1 MHLSPNS
8 SRAALHTTTPSL
20 PPKTPPP
27 KDPACCT
34 HTQAARSLSGAGLSL
49 PRVMCPRLL
58 VWPHR
63 LIAPHAGCAA
73 SQHGVHPPSSCQ
85 VLSLHAA
92 RAGIGQERGCC
103 VAEARAPAANPK
115 PGAASLRGGRVR
127 ALQRAAATATA
138 TAVATAM
145 GSSPLFLEQFI
156 AFRDLQAL
164 ASAACLSQTKEIPS
178 NFLQLHI
185 KRTAVPSPR

>member
-1 MHLSPNS
+1 MHLPPNS

-145 GSSPLFLEQFI
+145 GSSPLCCPR
-156 AFRDLQAL
+156 RDGPRPLGR
-164 ASAACLSQTKEIPS
+164 SAVHSSSDPDAAAADRAE
-178 NFLQLHI
+178 
-185 KRTAVPSPR
+185 PRCVLFP